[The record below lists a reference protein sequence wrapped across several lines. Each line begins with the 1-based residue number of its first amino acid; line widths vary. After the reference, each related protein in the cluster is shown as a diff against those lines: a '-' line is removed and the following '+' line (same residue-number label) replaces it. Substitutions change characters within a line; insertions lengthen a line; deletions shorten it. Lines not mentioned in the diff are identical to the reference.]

1 MPDWLTDIEPHWQW
15 LSLGVLLAAAEI
27 IAPGFFLIWIGVA
40 AIVTGVIAWI
50 VPLTVP
56 LQLGSAL
63 PNVPI
68 SGRYQTLSGQ
78 MSTVPPSSANTFGP
92 LTSVQPSTGVPL
104 KYSVWPVHQSSPPST
119 ANSPFALPPPVG

>member
-1 MPDWLTDIEPHWQW
+1 MY
-15 LSLGVLLAAAEI
+15 
-27 IAPGFFLIWIGVA
+27 
-40 AIVTGVIAWI
+40 
-50 VPLTVP
+50 VPLLRASPKPLSVTASPTRKRVPAPSACSTFARPASLVSSLLPSVTVP
-56 LQLGSAL
+56 VQLGSAL

>member
-1 MPDWLTDIEPHWQW
+1 MYTTPAASQGVTVRLLPPCCQPDP
-15 LSLGVLLAAAEI
+15 
-27 IAPGFFLIWIGVA
+27 
-40 AIVTGVIAWI
+40 
-50 VPLTVP
+50 
-56 LQLGSAL
+56 SAL
-63 PNVPI
+63 SVPAAVSKDI
-68 SGRYQTLSGQ
+68 LSGQ